1 VEYTSVVIIWVIVE
15 LKIYS
20 TYIISLV
27 YLLFVVF
34 EKDIIRRVTMIWMEL
49 SAFHPTSQPTEW
61 VHLTYCTWLVTC
73 GLVVASTSGN
83 PHLNPFNVL
92 QETTKPLNFGQIP
105 YQSLNKV
112 QVPHHP
118 LIFLKFLNIPR
129 SYFSFLTS

>member
-1 VEYTSVVIIWVIVE
+1 MDGVECVSSNLPAYGVGPSNVLYVVGDMWTSCSQYVRQ
-15 LKIYS
+15 S
-20 TYIISLV
+20 S
-27 YLLFVVF
+27 
-34 EKDIIRRVTMIWMEL
+34 
-49 SAFHPTSQPTEW
+49 SQP
-61 VHLTYCTWLVTC
+61 VQCL
-73 GLVVASTSGN
+73 
-83 PHLNPFNVL
+83 VL